1 VSLLE
6 RFVQNAAFL
15 LAVALIFDLRTRWG
29 PASSHRRRGEVAL
42 GLLVAATAVITMIYA
57 VQVGP
62 GLNLDSRGVVLAI
75 SGLFFGP
82 VSTIVAVVASS
93 LYRGLVIGG
102 PAWTTGVTFIVL
114 AGLAGHIV
122 RIARGRDRDRLA
134 WPDFLTLG
142 LVVGAIQIVLT
153 GGRVGTVWPADMR
166 GLAPILLLT
175 NGGATVALGILL
187 QARRRRSRIS
197 QELAEREASFRTL
210 TEQIPVIVYRA
221 ALDETSSTLY
231 ASPGIRALGYTV
243 EEWSRDPLLWSKS
256 LHPDDRERVLTEFKE
271 DRDHNRPSEMT
282 YRMRHRD
289 GSWRVIMDSSQIVHD
304 ARGTP
309 LYLQGVM
316 TDVTEQEFAASTAAL
331 QAAALD
337 AAADAIVIMDPDGTI
352 EWVNRAF
359 TGLTGYTAAEAIGKN
374 PRDLIKSGS
383 QDTAFYG
390 EMWTTLLAGKAW
402 KGELVN
408 RKKDGSLF
416 TEEQTITPVVDAAGT
431 ITHFIAIK
439 RDITAR
445 RDLEMQYRQ
454 AQKMEGIGRLAG
466 GVAHDLNNLLTVIN
480 GTVELLLPKTGEAPE
495 QLADLMEIRRA
506 ADRAAALTRQLLAF
520 SRQQVLKVEVLDLN
534 TVVGNMMKMLTR
546 VIGEDVRIETHLSD
560 DLCAIRADATQLEQ
574 VVMNLAI
581 NARDAM
587 PTGGTLT
594 ISTAHAQLDEAF
606 AARHVTV
613 KPGPHV
619 HLRVRDSGHGMD
631 ATTRARIFEPF
642 FTTKESGKG
651 TGLGLSTVY
660 GIVKQSGG
668 SIWVESSPAEG
679 TTFDIYFPLVDEA
692 PAIAAAR
699 SSAPRPVLA
708 TEGSEETILV
718 VEDEDA
724 IRQVA
729 IRVLTRQGYK
739 VIAANSGEAALAEV
753 AALDRPIDLLLTDMV
768 MPGMTGPELAKQL
781 RAQQPGLR
789 VLFTSGYSADA
800 VARQFGLT
808 DNTWAFISKPY
819 GLADLT
825 REVRRVLDAPVDAAG
840 SLARERNPE

>member
-1 VSLLE
+1 MSLLE

-15 LAVALIFDLRTRWG
+15 LAVALIFDLRARWG
-29 PASSHRRRGEVAL
+29 PATHHRRRGEVAL
-42 GLLVAATAVITMIYA
+42 GVLVAATAILTMIYA
-57 VQVGP
+57 VRVGP

-82 VSTIVAVVASS
+82 VSTLVAVVLSAF
-93 LYRGLVIGG
+93 YRGVVIGG
-102 PAWTTGVTFIVL
+102 AAWDTGVAYIVL
-114 AGLAGHIV
+114 AALAGHIV
-122 RIARGRDRDRLA
+122 RLTRGRDRDHLA
-134 WPDFLTLG
+134 WPDFLVLG
-142 LVVGAIQIVLT
+142 FIVGAVQIVLT
-153 GGRVGTVWPADMR
+153 GGRVGTVWPAEMR
-166 GLAPILLLT
+166 GLAPILLFT
-175 NGGATVALGILL
+175 NAGATVALGILL
-187 QARRRRSRIS
+187 QSRRRRSRVA
-197 QELAEREASFRTL
+197 QDLAEREASFRTL
-210 TEQIPVIVYRA
+210 TEQVPVVVYRA
-221 ALDETSSTLY
+221 ALDDNSSTLY
-231 ASPGIRALGYTV
+231 ISPAIRTLGYTV
-243 EEWSRDPLLWSKS
+243 EEWTDDPEMWAKN
-256 LHPDDRERVLTEFKE
+256 LHPDDAERVLAQFIA
-271 DRDHNRPSEMT
+271 DREQNRSSEVK
-282 YRMRHRD
+282 YRMRHKD
-289 GSWRVIMDSSQIVHD
+289 GSWRVILDASQIVYD
-304 ARGTP
+304 VRGNP
-309 LYLQGVM
+309 LYLQGVL
-316 TDVTEQEFAASTAAL
+316 TDVTEQESAAAAAAL
-331 QAAALD
+331 QSAALD
-337 AAADAIVIMDPDGTI
+337 AAADAIVIMDPEGTI
-352 EWVNRAF
+352 KWVNRAF
-359 TGLTGYTAAEAIGKN
+359 SGLTGYTAEEAVGKN

-383 QDTAFYG
+383 QDAAFYA
-390 EMWTTLLAGKAW
+390 EMWTTLLAGKVW

-408 RKKDGSLF
+408 RKKDGTLF
-416 TEEQTITPVVDAAGT
+416 TEEQTITPIVDNAGT
-431 ITHFIAIK
+431 VAHFIAIK

-466 GVAHDLNNLLTVIN
+466 GIAHDLNNLLTVIN
-480 GTVELLLPKTGEAPE
+480 GTVELLLPKTGQSPE

-520 SRQQVLKVEVLDLN
+520 SRQQVLKIEVLDLN
-534 TVVGNMMKMLTR
+534 AVVGNMMKMLTR
-546 VIGEDVRIETHLSD
+546 VIGEDVRIETQLSD
-560 DLCAIRADATQLEQ
+560 GACTMRADATQLEQ

-587 PTGGTLT
+587 PSGGTLT
-594 ISTAHAQLDEAF
+594 ISTGLVELDADF

-613 KPGPHV
+613 TPGPHV
-619 HLRVRDSGHGMD
+619 KLSVHDTGHGMD

-668 SIWVESSPAEG
+668 SIWVESSPTEG
-679 TTFDIYFPLVDEA
+679 TTFDIYFPLVNES
-692 PAIAAAR
+692 PAGAAAR
-699 SSAPRPVLA
+699 SSAPRPVVA

-729 IRVLTRQGYK
+729 IRVLTRQGYR
-739 VIAANSGEAALAEV
+739 VVAANSGEAALAEA
-753 AALDRPIDLLLTDMV
+753 AALGRPIDLLLTDMV

-781 RAQQPGLR
+781 RAKQPNLR

-825 REVRRVLDAPVDAAG
+825 REVRRVLD
-840 SLARERNPE
+840 EK